1 MSKKVFRKLT
11 HDRFFKL
18 NMHNLDVARDM
29 LKELLPSAYLKQI
42 NLSTLALYP
51 TEHLQAFSQ
60 KQTLADVVYSV
71 KLQNGKAG
79 LVYLHIEAQSHSD
92 PIMPLRMIEM
102 MVALQRQHWEN
113 HGRAL
118 PLPLVLPCIVY
129 NGQGRYSLSTN
140 WLDCFD
146 ESQQSLMVEMLTTPM
161 PLINLSE
168 IPDSDLAKHAR
179 AALMY
184 YAFKHIWDK
193 GWGEVLQGS
202 VLMLKELQSA
212 HDLDETELFTLF
224 EFVLRYLADNSE
236 PVPAIDEI
244 ESSLTELVD
253 SLPGLLGET
262 VMTVREVLINKG
274 FQQGDERGFQRG
286 IEQGVQQGIEQG
298 IERGV
303 QQGICR
309 VAVNMLQSGVADE
322 QVCQFTGISMDEL
335 DAIKQEQCETV
346 NTP

>member
-1 MSKKVFRKLT
+1 
-11 HDRFFKL
+11 
-18 NMHNLDVARDM
+18 
-29 LKELLPSAYLKQI
+29 
-42 NLSTLALYP
+42 
-51 TEHLQAFSQ
+51 
-60 KQTLADVVYSV
+60 
-71 KLQNGKAG
+71 
-79 LVYLHIEAQSHSD
+79 
-92 PIMPLRMIEM
+92 
-102 MVALQRQHWEN
+102 
-113 HGRAL
+113 
-118 PLPLVLPCIVY
+118 
-129 NGQGRYSLSTN
+129 
-140 WLDCFD
+140 
-146 ESQQSLMVEMLTTPM
+146 MVEMLTTPM

-274 FQQGDERGFQRG
+274 FQQGIEQGIEQGNERGFQRG
-286 IEQGVQQGIEQG
+286 I
-298 IERGV
+298 
-303 QQGICR
+303 CH
-309 VAVNMLQSGVADE
+309 VAANMLQSGVADE